1 VTVARSEIETKPP
14 GVPASRGRS
23 SEDGRER
30 GAVRAFR
37 HGENSTSQ
45 TQRATFAAV
54 AGRLLPSPVR
64 KECFAQAAYYAPA
77 RWQLLK
83 KIYGPVTAR

>member
-1 VTVARSEIETKPP
+1 VLDHLTAA
-14 GVPASRGRS
+14 ASAALSMLCGIAKLNELGPES
-23 SEDGRER
+23 
-30 GAVRAFR
+30 
-37 HGENSTSQ
+37 
-45 TQRATFAAV
+45 TFAAV